1 MDAVYSVGL
10 AGMALIVTGWFISLD
25 TVPSPK
31 LSGLYGLGSTLL
43 AVYAYLLGDPVF
55 LTLNVLAAI
64 VSLYNFQRAVRSR
77 PHRTAGASKAL
88 PSPAPGTRARRV
100 ARRAILS
107 V

>member
-10 AGMALIVTGWFISLD
+10 AGMTLIVAGWLISLD

-43 AVYAYLLGDPVF
+43 AAYAYLLGDPVF

-64 VSLYNFQRAVRSR
+64 VSLYNFQRAVRGRGLSQSRRASR
-77 PHRTAGASKAL
+77 PQRLKGLRSA
-88 PSPAPGTRARRV
+88 
-100 ARRAILS
+100 
-107 V
+107 